1 MKLIHVLTAGWLM
14 GATAVEFARV
24 VRGANETLRAAFLPI
39 HEPGRVSTRPRDF
52 ISGLDCSRRK

>member
-24 VRGANETLRAAFLPI
+24 VRGANETLRAAFLP
-39 HEPGRVSTRPRDF
+39 HS
-52 ISGLDCSRRK
+52 